1 MTACVSGSGN
11 SFPEGCTNGTETLI
25 QNEFANCSGRAETGK
40 PVAIVDLGSN
50 SVRLV
55 VYEGLLRTPNQI
67 HNEKMLCG
75 LGRNVTITGRL
86 PTDGMEKALHALSRY
101 QLVCQ
106 QLGVE
111 DVRVLATAAARDAS
125 NGPAFLVEAEK
136 VIGKPIELLSGEREA
151 RLSGLGVISSFYKP
165 DGIVGDL
172 GGGSLEL
179 VDVRGME
186 TGEGITMPLGG
197 LALQDLSGGSIK
209 KAQKIAAE
217 LLKKASKQL
226 QLLKGRRF
234 YAVGGTWRAVAKLHQ
249 VLNDHPLHVMHGY
262 LMKPSDGLGF
272 LKMLER
278 TDVRTLKE
286 IETVSEARHQLLAY
300 GAVVLEEI
308 IKVGKPK
315 DIVISANG
323 VREGLLFE
331 GLDERVQE
339 LDPLMSA
346 ASEYNFLRSR
356 SPAHGYEMITWTDRF
371 VDTLGLKETEYEHR
385 LRHAACLFADVSWRA
400 HPDYRGEQGVNIVG
414 RAATVGI
421 DHPGRSYLAL
431 AIYFR
436 FEGLAVEKINQRL
449 RELAGPR
456 LFERARLLAAVMR
469 VAYTISAATDG
480 VLPRTPLIV
489 IGNTIV
495 LQLPKDL
502 ERLVGEKLVS
512 RLRQLGKL
520 VSLETKIE
528 II

>member
-1 MTACVSGSGN
+1 MQ
-11 SFPEGCTNGTETLI
+11 TLI
-25 QNEFANCSGRAETGK
+25 QNELVRLFAQNNPDSVETSK

-55 VYEGLLRTPNQI
+55 AYEGLLRTPNQI

-75 LGRNVTITGRL
+75 LGRNVATTGML
-86 PTDGMEKALHALSRY
+86 PADGMDKALRALSRY
-101 QLVCQ
+101 QLVCE
-106 QLGVE
+106 QLGVK

-125 NGPAFLVEAEK
+125 NGPAFLAEAEK
-136 VIGKPIELLSGEREA
+136 VIGRPIELLSGDREA

-217 LLKKASKQL
+217 LLKKASEQL
-226 QLLKGRRF
+226 QLFKGRRF

-249 VLNDHPLHVMHGY
+249 VLHDHPLHVMHGY

-278 TDVRTLKE
+278 TDIRTMKE

-331 GLDERVQE
+331 ALDEKTKE

-346 ASEYNFLRSR
+346 ASEYNFMRSR
-356 SPAHGYEMITWTDRF
+356 SPAHGYEMSAWSDRF
-371 VDTLGLKETEYEHR
+371 VETLGLKETEYEQR

-414 RAATVGI
+414 HAATVGI

-431 AIYFR
+431 AVFFR
-436 FEGLAVEKINQRL
+436 FEGLSAEKVSSRL
-449 RELAGPR
+449 RDLAGPR
-456 LFERARLLAAVMR
+456 LFERARLLAAIMR
-469 VAYTISAATDG
+469 VAYTISAATGG
-480 VLPRTPLIV
+480 VLPSTPMVV
-489 IGNTIV
+489 IGSTIV
-495 LQLPKDL
+495 LQLPKKL
-502 ERLVGEKLVS
+502 ERLVGDKLPS
-512 RLRQLGKL
+512 RVRQLGKL
-520 VSLETKIE
+520 LSLETRIE